1 MIETPRNIITD
12 EAEIQYAMKHL
23 MESGLAMCGD
33 VWLEHRRAGEVLY
46 KGYEGKNTFTTEG
59 MANILNTYFK
69 AATQPAAIYCGLF
82 KNNVVPALADTA
94 AAKLGAGGTYG
105 ECQDADYDSPATRA
119 TYTIA
124 TTSTAVCTNTAAKA
138 EFVMATV
145 GGITL
150 YGAFLTTVAAKTATS
165 GTLICAKKFTTARA
179 VVDNDEISVVYQITL
194 TTS

>member
-1 MIETPRNIITD
+1 METRKIITD
-12 EAEIQYAMKHL
+12 ESDIRYALKHL
-23 MESGLAMCGD
+23 IESDLQAMGN
-33 VWLEHRRAGEVLY
+33 VWLEHRRDGTVLY
-46 KGYEGKNTFTTEG
+46 SGDQGKNTFTTEG

-94 AAKLGAGGTYG
+94 AAKLGAAGTYG

-124 TTSTAVCTNTAAKA
+124 TTATATCTNTASKA
-138 EFVMATV
+138 DFVMATA

-150 YGAFLTTVAAKTATS
+150 YGAFLTTESAKTATT

-179 VVDNDEISVVYQITL
+179 VVDNDEISVVYAITL